1 MFTIFLSQVDNQID
15 QAEKEARAALEKV
28 ERLKREKIQGARSV
42 FEKAKANK
50 LNAAKA
56 AKNNLS
62 QSSVAGQQI
71 KKPRM
76 TKVVTTLKRS
86 KGRICLFVYPF
97 RAINLLFLVNF
108 SLKSSDSASEK
119 ITTVE

>member
-28 ERLKREKIQGARSV
+28 ERLKREKNQGARSV
-42 FEKAKANK
+42 FEKAKTE

-76 TKVVTTLKRS
+76 TKDVTTLKRS
-86 KGRICLFVYPF
+86 KGRICLFTF
-97 RAINLLFLVNF
+97 LELFIYSFFGLFF
-108 SLKSSDSASEK
+108 SQKL
-119 ITTVE
+119 

>member
-1 MFTIFLSQVDNQID
+1 MNC
-15 QAEKEARAALEKV
+15 
-28 ERLKREKIQGARSV
+28 ARSV
-42 FEKAKANK
+42 FEKAKAK

-86 KGRICLFVYPF
+86 KGRFCFVCLSF
-97 RAINLLFLVNF
+97 
-108 SLKSSDSASEK
+108 
-119 ITTVE
+119 

>member
-15 QAEKEARAALEKV
+15 QAEKEARAAQEKL
-28 ERLKREKIQGARSV
+28 ERLKREKIQGARNV
-42 FEKAKANK
+42 FEKAKAK

-76 TKVVTTLKRS
+76 TKVVITLKRS
-86 KGRICLFVYPF
+86 KGRFCFVCLSF
-97 RAINLLFLVNF
+97 
-108 SLKSSDSASEK
+108 
-119 ITTVE
+119 

>member
-42 FEKAKANK
+42 FEKAKANR

-56 AKNNLS
+56 AKKNLS

-76 TKVVTTLKRS
+76 TKVATTLKRS
-86 KGRICLFVYPF
+86 KGRICLFTF
-97 RAINLLFLVNF
+97 LELFIYTFFGLFF
-108 SLKSSDSASEK
+108 SQKL
-119 ITTVE
+119 

>member
-42 FEKAKANK
+42 FEKAKA
-50 LNAAKA
+50 

-62 QSSVAGQQI
+62 QSSVVGQQI

-86 KGRICLFVYPF
+86 KGRFCFVCLSF
-97 RAINLLFLVNF
+97 
-108 SLKSSDSASEK
+108 
-119 ITTVE
+119 

>member
-42 FEKAKANK
+42 FEKAKAK
-50 LNAAKA
+50 LNAANA

-62 QSSVAGQQI
+62 QSSVVGQQI

-86 KGRICLFVYPF
+86 KGRFCFVCLSF
-97 RAINLLFLVNF
+97 
-108 SLKSSDSASEK
+108 
-119 ITTVE
+119 

>member
-42 FEKAKANK
+42 FEKAKAK
-50 LNAAKA
+50 LNTAKA
-56 AKNNLS
+56 VKNNLS
-62 QSSVAGQQI
+62 QSSIAGQQI
-71 KKPRM
+71 KKLRM

-86 KGRICLFVYPF
+86 KGRFCFVCLSF
-97 RAINLLFLVNF
+97 
-108 SLKSSDSASEK
+108 
-119 ITTVE
+119 